1 MGDTNPAFILESTVD
16 DLDPSKE
23 LKRRG
28 RPTHKKMV
36 INDEEVALQ
45 TEDIVKKKRGRKP
58 TGKIIDL
65 NKVNIATEY
74 TECIIAH
81 LPLSTKDIQK
91 ITQVQAELP
100 DKVTNVQNISLNID
114 DEGDV
119 IHACRK
125 CKDLE
130 QKCSELQTQ
139 LANMQTQ
146 HGSQG
151 AHGSQ
156 HPHAAHS
163 TFTGRRIY
171 KCEPDASSCCW
182 WCCHTFDAV
191 PTGLPERYFEND
203 FYMHG
208 HFCSFNCAH
217 AYNINTNDLKI
228 WERYALLN
236 LFRKKIGMATD
247 KRIMPA
253 PPRQILKMFGGEMTI
268 EQFRENNIN
277 LNKEYR
283 HLLPPFIPINGVIE
297 EVNKNVHKIHTSS
310 NLKVKRT
317 KPLPGI
323 NNNLFQ
329 LMKKT

>member
-1 MGDTNPAFILESTVD
+1 MSDTNLTFILESTTD

-28 RPTHKKMV
+28 RPAQKKMV
-36 INDEEVALQ
+36 VNDEEVAIQ
-45 TEDIVKKKRGRKP
+45 NEDIIKKKRGRKP

-65 NKVNIATEY
+65 NKVAVGSEY
-74 TECIIAH
+74 TDCIIAH

-91 ITQVQAELP
+91 ITQVQPEVP
-100 DKVTNVQNISLNID
+100 EKVTNVEKISLNID
-114 DEGDV
+114 DEEDV
-119 IHACRK
+119 AHACNK
-125 CKDLE
+125 CKILE
-130 QKCSELQTQ
+130 QKCNDLQAQLVNMHVTQ
-139 LANMQTQ
+139 QATQ
-146 HGSQG
+146 Q
-151 AHGSQ
+151 Q
-156 HPHAAHS
+156 VPQS

-191 PTGLPERYFEND
+191 ATGLPEKYFEND

-217 AYNINTNDLKI
+217 AYNINMNDLKI

-236 LFRKKIGMATD
+236 LFRKKVGLSTD
-247 KRIMPA
+247 KRILPA
-253 PPRQILKMFGGEMTI
+253 PPRQILKMFGGQMTI

-283 HLLPPFIPINGVIE
+283 HLLPPFIPINGIIE
-297 EVNKNVHKIHTSS
+297 EINKNVHKIPTNC